1 MRGQNTFGSTRILDL
16 CQPRWDDGAAMSV
29 STLRDQWD
37 YLKSQP
43 GFQKSPIRVVVNLLR
58 WRWRTWIGRPVQIR
72 LPGQQLTL
80 WLPPEWHGAAKLL
93 YVFRDDYEPDLVVL
107 RNFLNPGGVMVDVGA
122 NYGIFSLNAARLVG
136 KTGRVLAF
144 EPARGNF
151 STLEKNLALNEA
163 TQVRAFQMALSDKP
177 GTLRLYHDPDP
188 TRNSLAPGSNAQDFE
203 EVEVKTLDVVLSANA
218 VGKIDF
224 IKIDV
229 EGADELVCRGALE
242 TLRKH
247 LPPVFFENNS
257 ASALRMGLKAG
268 GTAAVLAQLG
278 YTLYQC
284 ERERLIKVTT
294 TTPPEGNIL
303 ALHSSKAPKI

>member
-1 MRGQNTFGSTRILDL
+1 MPGQNTFGSTPILHL
-16 CQPRWDDGAAMSV
+16 CQPRWDDGTAMSL

-58 WRWRTWIGRPVQIR
+58 WRCRTWVGRPVQVR
-72 LPGQQLTL
+72 LPQQQLTL

-144 EPARGNF
+144 EPAQGNF
-151 STLEKNLALNEA
+151 SILEKNLALNDA
-163 TQVRAFQMALSDKP
+163 TQVHAFRMALSDKP

-188 TRNSLAPGSNAQDFE
+188 TRNSLAPGSDAQDFE
-203 EVEVKTLDVVLSANA
+203 EVDVKTLDTIVNANA
-218 VGKIDF
+218 VAKIDF

-229 EGADELVCRGALE
+229 EGADELVCRGAVE
-242 TLRKH
+242 TLRRY

-257 ASALRMGLKAG
+257 ESAVRMGLKAG
-268 GTAAVLAQLG
+268 GTAVFLAELG
-278 YTLYQC
+278 YTFYQC
-284 ERERLIKVTT
+284 EGERLIKLTAS
-294 TTPPEGNIL
+294 TPPGGNIL
-303 ALHSSKAPKI
+303 ALHSSKAPRI